1 GTTIVAAYF
10 IFVAMSFSTIDSE
23 VVCSNLDIRFVN
35 PDTTFLLS
43 KTEIENI
50 LSNSKLHPLNKKYRN
65 INIDS
70 IENILRHNTMI
81 KNVECYN
88 IPSGKIILN
97 IEQRKPLF
105 LVMDSTKYFIDHERR
120 AIPFSSAYNSELI
133 VVSGY
138 VSEINILTDMYNF
151 VEYINNDE
159 FWLAEIEQIYVRQD
173 KKIELVT
180 KMGDAVVLLGTLD
193 NYASKLNKLY
203 ALYKEVFSVKGWN
216 KYNYINLEYRNQI
229 VCNIQGGKVTI

>member
-1 GTTIVAAYF
+1 VAAYF